1 MNTGSDLTV
10 MARNFHSPAKL
21 ARAFARVERLR
32 PRKGVFSVRL
42 WPCDPFKRLARR
54 IASGHTARQRNR
66 IWDGSV
72 TFWVVVSSAAIVVMW
87 GLAALAALNAA
98 RTARTPQG
106 AIGWV
111 VFLLASP
118 LIALPAYMLFG
129 HHRFERYRAS
139 RQATH
144 RAVQDLQAMADVR
157 ARRSVNTT
165 IPAAPF
171 EAVSG
176 LNVCDGNDF
185 ELLINGEMAFD
196 AMFRAIDEA
205 SDYILIQFYIVRDDD
220 LGGRLK
226 AHLTKAARRGVT
238 VWFMAD
244 AIGSHSLPHTYLRD
258 LEAAGVNL
266 VDRGSQRGPKHRF
279 TLNFRNHRK
288 TVIADGRIAFT
299 GGLNV
304 GDEYIRPTK
313 AFGNWRDTHIK
324 LIGPVVQQLQLTYA
338 QDWHWLTEEPILDL
352 LNWAPRPAPADRA
365 ALIVPTGPGDTTE
378 NGSMMFFSAI
388 AAAKER
394 VWIASPYFVPDLDV
408 VAALKNAALRG
419 VDVRILVPDVVDH
432 YLPWLASFAYFDDLR
447 RVGVKV
453 LQYSGGFMHQKTFV
467 VDETLA
473 AVGTTN
479 MDNRSFRLNF
489 ETMALFFDHKAA
501 AAVSAMLEEDFKHAR
516 RLQLGLDEHGLT
528 VRLFAPVA
536 RLLAPVL

>member
-1 MNTGSDLTV
+1 MRCCFHGPNLPQPSPLGESDCAPRGLV
-10 MARNFHSPAKL
+10 ARP
-21 ARAFARVERLR
+21 ERR
-32 PRKGVFSVRL
+32 FSVRCGL
-42 WPCDPFKRLARR
+42 VTLSCGWRGAAHPAILSEKETE
-54 IASGHTARQRNR
+54 IGT
-66 IWDGSV
+66 GSV

-87 GLAALAALNAA
+87 GLAALGALSAA

-144 RAVQDLQAMADVR
+144 RAVEDLQAMADVR
-157 ARRSVNTT
+157 AREPAQTT
-165 IPAAPF
+165 IAAAPF

-176 LNVCDGNDF
+176 LKVCDGNDF
-185 ELLINGEMAFD
+185 ELLINGKAAFH
-196 AMFRAIDEA
+196 AMFKAIDEA
-205 SDYILIQFYIVRDDD
+205 SDYLLIQFYIVRDDD
-220 LGGRLK
+220 LGRRLK
-226 AHLTKAARRGVT
+226 QHLIAAAQRGVT

-244 AIGSHSLPHTYLRD
+244 AIGSHRLTRGYLRD
-258 LEAAGVNL
+258 LAAAGINL

-304 GDEYIRPTK
+304 GDEYIEPTET
-313 AFGNWRDTHIK
+313 FGNWRDTHVR
-324 LIGPVVQQLQLTYA
+324 LSGPVVQQLQLTYA
-338 QDWHWLTEEPILDL
+338 QDWLWLTEEPILDL
-352 LNWAPRPAPADRA
+352 LNWMPTPAEANRA

-388 AAAKER
+388 SAAKDR

-419 VDVRILVPDVVDH
+419 VDVRILVPDIIDH

-453 LQYSGGFMHQKTFV
+453 LRYSGGFMHQKTFV
-467 VDETLA
+467 VDDTLA

-489 ETMALFFDHKAA
+489 ETMALFFDRDAA
-501 AAVSAMLEEDFKHAR
+501 EEVASMLEEDFQSAR
-516 RLQLGLDEHGLT
+516 TLQRGLEEHRAFI
-528 VRLFAPVA
+528 RLFAPVA